1 MFILQLGY
9 TYILFT
15 YRISAMAVRLKSSD
29 ILFGFYIISYDV
41 TTISLILII
50 SESAIII
57 QLNSTIIPSAYG

>member
-1 MFILQLGY
+1 
-9 TYILFT
+9 
-15 YRISAMAVRLKSSD
+15 MAVRLKSSD

-50 SESAIII
+50 SESAMII